1 MEVFEF
7 LSAVRGNQYYTP
19 FWNSQKDQMLECFH
33 KNQTMFNQF
42 AIKVCYAGKE
52 NPVDHLP

>member
-1 MEVFEF
+1 MTYMEVFEF

-33 KNQTMFNQF
+33 KNQTMFN
-42 AIKVCYAGKE
+42 
-52 NPVDHLP
+52 